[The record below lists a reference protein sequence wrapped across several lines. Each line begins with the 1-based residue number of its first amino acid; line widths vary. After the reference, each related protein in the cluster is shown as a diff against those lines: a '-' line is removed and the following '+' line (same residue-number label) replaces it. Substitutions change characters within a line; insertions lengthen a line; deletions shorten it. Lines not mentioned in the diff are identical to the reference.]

1 MNDTARAND
10 TAGTV
15 DLWSEVIGQDDAVA
29 QLRAAAVDPTHAYLL
44 VGPEGSGTREAA
56 RAFAADLL
64 ADGLEPETAALT
76 RRQVAEG
83 THPALVT
90 VRPEGTSMRLN
101 HELGTV
107 IGHAH
112 MAPPVGERQL
122 IVLEEMHTAQYFA
135 PAILKVLE
143 EPPASTVFVLVA
155 EELPESMATIASR
168 CVRVEFG
175 SIPESV
181 IRDRLIAEGVEPEA
195 ARVAAESA
203 GGSLTQARLLGADPT
218 AADRRALWYS
228 VPERLDGTGATVAA
242 LVDEV
247 QARTDDLAAPLTA
260 RQATE
265 RAEFEER
272 AEMVGG
278 GVAGERKALV
288 ARHNRE
294 QRRVRTADLRA
305 GLAAI
310 VARYRD
316 ALVEGGSAA
325 DFAVAADAVQELVD
339 RLVFNPNTGLQ
350 LQALFLRL
358 PPLG

>member
-1 MNDTARAND
+1 MNDTARTND

-29 QLRAAAVDPTHAYLL
+29 QLRAASVDPTHAYLL

-64 ADGLEPETAALT
+64 AVGLDAGAAAVL
-76 RRQVAEG
+76 RRQVAAEAHPSLTVLEREG
-83 THPALVT
+83 ASISAVQARDVV
-90 VRPEGTSMRLN
+90 VRAN
-101 HELGTV
+101 
-107 IGHAH
+107 
-112 MAPPVGERQL
+112 MAPPEGERQVVVVVDAHL
-122 IVLEEMHTAQYFA
+122 SWQVA
-135 PAILKVLE
+135 PILLKTLE
-143 EPPASTVFVLVA
+143 EPPESTFFLVLA
-155 EELPESMATIASR
+155 EEVPAQLEPIASR

-272 AEMVGG
+272 AELVGG

-325 DFAVAADAVQELVD
+325 DFAVAADAVQELAD

>member
-1 MNDTARAND
+1 MNDPAV
-10 TAGTV
+10 TV
-15 DLWSEVIGQDDAVA
+15 DLWSEVVGQDDAVA
-29 QLRAAAVDPTHAYLL
+29 QLRAASVDPTHAYLL

-64 ADGLEPETAALT
+64 VAGLDATASDVL
-76 RRQVAEG
+76 RRQVAAEAHPSLTVLEREG
-83 THPALVT
+83 ASIT
-90 VRPEGTSMRLN
+90 VDQARGAVVRAN
-101 HELGTV
+101 
-107 IGHAH
+107 
-112 MAPPVGERQL
+112 MAPPEGERQVVVVVDAHL
-122 IVLEEMHTAQYFA
+122 ALQVAPVL
-135 PAILKVLE
+135 LKTLE
-143 EPPASTVFVLVA
+143 EPPESTFFIVLT
-155 EELPESMATIASR
+155 EEVPTPLEPIASR

-175 SIPESV
+175 AIPESV
-181 IRDRLIAEGVEPEA
+181 IRDRLVADGVEPDA

-203 GGSLTQARLLGADPT
+203 GGSLAQARLLGADLA

-228 VPERLDGTGATVAA
+228 VPGRLDGTGATVAT

-247 QARTDDLAAPLTA
+247 RARTDDLLAPLA
-260 RQATE
+260 ERQADE
-265 RAEFEER
+265 LARFEQRAEL
-272 AEMVGG
+272 VGG

-288 ARHNRE
+288 DRHKRE

-316 ALVEGGSAA
+316 ALVAGGSASEFV
-325 DFAVAADAVQELVD
+325 DAADAVQEMVD
-339 RLVFNPNTGLQ
+339 RLVFNPNDALQ